1 MKQAFSSIGKSVAAV
16 KESEA
21 VDIWRWCI
29 FSLQEKE
36 VAQRDKD
43 KARQTR
49 KKKNEI
55 WYKRKANKERALKEM
70 KEAEEELENV
80 KTETNSFNLVHEL
93 YESAS
98 TSQHQMFEQRSFKA
112 SDLSWMILDGP
123 ICPRIYYIGL

>member
-1 MKQAFSSIGKSVAAV
+1 MVYIFTARKRSSAKRQGQGKTN
-16 KESEA
+16 E
-21 VDIWRWCI
+21 
-29 FSLQEKE
+29 
-36 VAQRDKD
+36 
-43 KARQTR
+43 

-70 KEAEEELENV
+70 KEPEEELENV